1 MRITFKR
8 VDIGGKDGS
17 QSERVRTIRTADL
30 KDRPD
35 SPALYLPKKARIQ
48 VVAALGLM
56 KVELRV
62 VAEAV

>member
-1 MRITFKR
+1 MRITLKR

-17 QSERVRTIRTADL
+17 QSERVRTIRTADF
-30 KDRPD
+30 KDRTD
-35 SPALYLPKKARIQ
+35 SLALYLPKKARIQ

-56 KVELRV
+56 KLELRV